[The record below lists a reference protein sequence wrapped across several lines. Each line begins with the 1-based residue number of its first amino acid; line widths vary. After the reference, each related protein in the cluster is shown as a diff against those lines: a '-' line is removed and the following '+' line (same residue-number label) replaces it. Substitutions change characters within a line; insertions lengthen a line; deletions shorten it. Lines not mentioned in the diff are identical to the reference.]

1 MNKPEQLEDLRAL
14 YRAGFQAWASQV
26 GYLDQIQK
34 SVPESGVLQDAQCR
48 TIAAEA
54 GYREVRN
61 RLAEEMAVGHSDT
74 GSRNESS
81 LEADGLKS

>member
-1 MNKPEQLEDLRAL
+1 
-14 YRAGFQAWASQV
+14 
-26 GYLDQIQK
+26 
-34 SVPESGVLQDAQCR
+34 VLKDAQCR